1 MVQPLKLCL
10 GGSTTT
16 TSASSS
22 QSNNQRK
29 RHRQDSDSSYSS
41 ICTFIYL
48 SIYFLLLL
56 QSNFDK
62 MNIKTNWWSNFTL
75 YQFDSNYS
83 RISFIE
89 GFCLAFQAGQVYVKY
104 LFLYE
109 SICICDGHWKFLHL
123 ESLGWLLQEYNFQMG
138 RGFQVW
144 KFHLKISPWEEK
156 PCLLRA
162 YNPWEASFSSRGLI
176 FGGEEIS
183 IPETLPIRKSYIGCK
198 SFLTK

>member
-1 MVQPLKLCL
+1 MCDSRNLNFPPKPFNNLFKFYESQHNILAVLRLRDPIKMEKIAKALLKAAKIFRIAPAGDNNVVQPLKLCL

-56 QSNFDK
+56 QSNSDK
-62 MNIKTNWWSNFTL
+62 MNIKSSIMNSWSNFTL

-89 GFCLAFQAGQVYVKY
+89 GFVWLLATIFHAGQIYVKY

-109 SICICDGHWKFLHL
+109 SI
-123 ESLGWLLQEYNFQMG
+123 
-138 RGFQVW
+138 
-144 KFHLKISPWEEK
+144 
-156 PCLLRA
+156 
-162 YNPWEASFSSRGLI
+162 
-176 FGGEEIS
+176 
-183 IPETLPIRKSYIGCK
+183 
-198 SFLTK
+198 

>member
-1 MVQPLKLCL
+1 MAKFVCIFKVKFLCQRSVLSFWFLKKALLKAAKIFRIAPAGDNNVVQPLKLCL

-62 MNIKTNWWSNFTL
+62 MNMKSSITNWWSNFTL

-83 RISFIE
+83 RNYFIE
-89 GFCLAFQAGQVYVKY
+89 GFV
-104 LFLYE
+104 
-109 SICICDGHWKFLHL
+109 
-123 ESLGWLLQEYNFQMG
+123 WLL
-138 RGFQVW
+138 
-144 KFHLKISPWEEK
+144 IT
-156 PCLLRA
+156 
-162 YNPWEASFSSRGLI
+162 I
-176 FGGEEIS
+176 FK
-183 IPETLPIRKSYIGCK
+183 RVRVV
-198 SFLTK
+198 

>member
-1 MVQPLKLCL
+1 MFLKSIFYVKRLSDPIKWEKIAKALLKAAKIFRIAPAGDNNVVQPLKLCL

-62 MNIKTNWWSNFTL
+62 MNIKSSITN
-75 YQFDSNYS
+75 
-83 RISFIE
+83 
-89 GFCLAFQAGQVYVKY
+89 
-104 LFLYE
+104 
-109 SICICDGHWKFLHL
+109 
-123 ESLGWLLQEYNFQMG
+123 
-138 RGFQVW
+138 
-144 KFHLKISPWEEK
+144 
-156 PCLLRA
+156 
-162 YNPWEASFSSRGLI
+162 
-176 FGGEEIS
+176 
-183 IPETLPIRKSYIGCK
+183 
-198 SFLTK
+198 

>member
-1 MVQPLKLCL
+1 MAKFVCIFKVKFLCQRSVLSFWFLKKALLKAAKIFRIAPAGDNNVVQPLKLCL

-62 MNIKTNWWSNFTL
+62 MNIKSSITNWWSNFTL
-75 YQFDSNYS
+75 YQFDSKYS
-83 RISFIE
+83 RNYFIE
-89 GFCLAFQAGQVYVKY
+89 GFVWLLRTIFQEGQVYVKY
-104 LFLYE
+104 LLDAKVFCQ
-109 SICICDGHWKFLHL
+109 SKAIGKN
-123 ESLGWLLQEYNFQMG
+123 Q
-138 RGFQVW
+138 
-144 KFHLKISPWEEK
+144 SP
-156 PCLLRA
+156 
-162 YNPWEASFSSRGLI
+162 
-176 FGGEEIS
+176 
-183 IPETLPIRKSYIGCK
+183 
-198 SFLTK
+198 